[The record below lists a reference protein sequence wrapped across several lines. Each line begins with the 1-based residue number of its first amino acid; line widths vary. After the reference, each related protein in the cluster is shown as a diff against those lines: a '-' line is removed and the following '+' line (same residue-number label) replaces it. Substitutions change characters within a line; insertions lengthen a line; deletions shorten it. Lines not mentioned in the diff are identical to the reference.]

1 MNRKSKIFMINR
13 LDKSKIIKISSP
25 YHRLVSVD
33 WIKEQ
38 FGETK

>member
-1 MNRKSKIFMINR
+1 MINR